1 MSFSISIYVCV
12 LSLASFFC
20 LSSLSYSGLV
30 WFYLIILYYSLDACL
45 FLKKDKKVVHWL
57 RRVEEELGEE
67 KNLSVYFINKIYF
80 QSYVEYYNIFKRTGI
95 LNV

>member
-1 MSFSISIYVCV
+1 
-12 LSLASFFC
+12 
-20 LSSLSYSGLV
+20 
-30 WFYLIILYYSLDACL
+30 L